1 VTRATENRG
10 REPRTEG
17 ENEEK
22 CEEREKIRENE
33 TERKKKKVYI
43 TGQNIIK

>member
-17 ENEEK
+17 ENGEK

-33 TERKKKKVYI
+33 RERKKKKDLYS
-43 TGQNIIK
+43 QSK